1 MDNKRLIIIDKL
13 GIIYDNSFFEEH
25 IKYVNYYIEKNKINN
40 YFKLDVGFQK
50 ARILSSLGYVVI
62 LGTGDNYLIYFRDS
76 ISLIQAKEFIKI
88 LESLK
93 DKNIFYTLYK
103 NNFSYEIHDDSEP
116 IYTTSN
122 DRVKEIKDIIY
133 NIYPSIKVSLY
144 KRIRDSLLNSNEN
157 FHIKKKIFK

>member
-62 LGTGDNYLIYFRDS
+62 LGTGDNYLIYFGDS

-88 LESLK
+88 LGSLK

-133 NIYPSIKVSLY
+133 NIYPSIKGSLY
-144 KRIRDSLLNSNEN
+144 KRIRDSLLNNNEN
-157 FHIKKKIFK
+157 FYIKKKIFK

>member
-1 MDNKRLIIIDKL
+1 MDKRLIIIDKL
-13 GIIYDNSFFEEH
+13 GIIYDNSFSEEH

-62 LGTGDNYLIYFRDS
+62 LGTGDNYLIYFADS

-88 LESLK
+88 LESVK
-93 DKNIFYTLYK
+93 DK

-133 NIYPSIKVSLY
+133 NIYPSIRVSLY